1 MLAVGRPPF
10 FRIGVALYPQFL
22 HQTLDVFAVD
32 LEALSLQR
40 RCQARRCDMLD
51 EWRNYHKKSN
61 TS

>member
-40 RCQARRCDMLD
+40 RCQAP
-51 EWRNYHKKSN
+51 
-61 TS
+61 